1 MARLPRFHSAD
12 VPQHVIQRGN
22 NRTLIFR
29 EPGDYDVCRNLL
41 RQALEQHECALHAY
55 VFMSN
60 HLHLLV
66 SSRAPTGISRA
77 MQSLGRRYVRH
88 FNDRYTRTGTL
99 WEGRF
104 RATVVQSQRYLL
116 ACARYIEENPVR
128 AGMVETP
135 LQYPWSSHGA
145 NAFGRADPLVTA
157 HPLQL
162 AWGMEAGDRYEAYRR
177 LFHTQ
182 ADPTIT
188 QSIRDATQHAWALG
202 DAGFCREL
210 SASGRRATALPRGP
224 GAARRTRVHVLES
237 DPKSLRTRV
246 HVLESDPKRTLE
258 SDPKPLGV

>member
-12 VPQHVIQRGN
+12 LPQHVIQRGN
-22 NRTLIFR
+22 NRMLIYR
-29 EPGDYDVCRNLL
+29 ERDDYDMCRNLL
-41 RQALEQHECALHAY
+41 RQALEQHDCALHAY

-66 SSRAPTGISRA
+66 SSREPTGISRA

-104 RATVVQSQRYLL
+104 RATVVQTQRYLL

-128 AGMVETP
+128 AGIVQSP
-135 LQYPWSSHGA
+135 WQYPWSSYGA
-145 NAFGRADPLVTA
+145 NALGRADALVTA
-157 HPLQL
+157 HPMQL
-162 AWGMEAGDRYEAYRR
+162 AWETESGDRHEAYRS
-177 LFHTQ
+177 LFR
-182 ADPTIT
+182 APVDPAIT

-202 DAGFCREL
+202 DAGFCRAL
-210 SASGRRATALPRGP
+210 SASGRRASALPRGP
-224 GAARRTRVHVLES
+224 GAARRARGEG
-237 DPKSLRTRV
+237 
-246 HVLESDPKRTLE
+246 LE